1 MLATGQIG
9 HLDVRADSLTLC
21 KTSGHGTNSLLRQA
35 AHNPGMIRE
44 PTPGSLWTAS
54 GRKVKINVLA
64 LHINEANVE
73 VTTLV
78 AAVMQALRGSFKAC
92 VKGVKKGGEE
102 TRAR

>member
-1 MLATGQIG
+1 
-9 HLDVRADSLTLC
+9 
-21 KTSGHGTNSLLRQA
+21 
-35 AHNPGMIRE
+35 MIRE

-92 VKGVKKGGEE
+92 VKGVKKVGKRHELVTAYLHSLTQGAGTQNDRGGF
-102 TRAR
+102 